1 MSKKTCSSPFKILKR
16 CIIVLGFL
24 SGVFLGTNA
33 QSFTLNVV
41 DDNGSPVPD
50 YKWTVQEDNTY
61 DAVANVG
68 KHNIYDTLSTSIH
81 KSHAKILATGSGP
94 TVDVPATGRYFVS
107 VRGWGTAQV
116 PDGYTLSGA
125 MVGVGQSSVTVVLHA
140 NPIPMAQVS
149 ILVFEDNAPI
159 NGAPDIPGENVLS
172 NFKIYIYD
180 QFGQMSTDG
189 FGNPIGTTYDLT
201 TGATVTMGAGYVLTT
216 AAGDDTTG
224 NAIIPNLAPG
234 KYGIRAVPN
243 DGKPWVQTSTI
254 EGTPGIDVWVMAG
267 EPAYLTEAGFF
278 GVHAFIGFV
287 LPTSYYQSI
296 GDITT
301 NQFRALQPDETAG
314 TITGQQ
320 VINRQNRPPS
330 QLGLV
335 PGDPVPEA
343 YVGLSDVGNANTQ
356 VYVAKCDANA
366 NFNITGVPPGTYTLT
381 MWDFP
386 LDDVIDSRTVVI
398 PSTGGTVDLGQ
409 IPVFR
414 WFGFYDGSIFNDVN
428 QNGVRDP
435 GETGIPNLL
444 VDYRFRDGSI
454 YQATVTDSSGE
465 FVFSEVFPFFKW
477 IVAESDYSRFKP
489 TGATVYVDKGGPS
502 RERDLPSPGDPH
514 RHRALP
520 IPAGGHDPV

>member
-1 MSKKTCSSPFKILKR
+1 MSKKTCSSPFNILKR

-41 DDNGSPVPD
+41 DDNGNPVPD

-68 KHNIYDTLSTSIH
+68 IHNIYDTLSTSIH

-94 TVDVPATGRYFVS
+94 TVNVPATGRYFVS
-107 VRGWGTAQV
+107 VRGWGTVQV

-125 MVGVGQSSVTVVLHA
+125 MVSAGQSSVTVVLHA

-159 NGAPDIPGENVLS
+159 NGAPDIPGERALS
-172 NFKIYIYD
+172 NFKIFIYD
-180 QFGQMSTDG
+180 QFGQMTTDG

-216 AAGDDTTG
+216 AGGDDTTG
-224 NAIIPNLAPG
+224 NAMIPNLAPG

-267 EPAYLTEAGFF
+267 EPPYLTEAGFF

-296 GDITT
+296 GDTTT
-301 NQFRALQPDETAG
+301 NQFRALLPGETAG

-330 QLGLV
+330 QLGMV

-386 LDDVIDSRTVVI
+386 LDNVIDSRTIVI
-398 PSTGGTVDLGQ
+398 PPTGGTICYGPDPG
-409 IPVFR
+409 IPVVRFLR
-414 WFGFYDGSIFNDVN
+414 WEHL
-428 QNGVRDP
+428 QRC
-435 GETGIPNLL
+435 
-444 VDYRFRDGSI
+444 
-454 YQATVTDSSGE
+454 Q
-465 FVFSEVFPFFKW
+465 SE
-477 IVAESDYSRFKP
+477 R
-489 TGATVYVDKGGPS
+489 GP
-502 RERDLPSPGDPH
+502 
-514 RHRALP
+514 
-520 IPAGGHDPV
+520 